1 VIASGTFTGQG
12 ALEVTRKD
20 VSTMNTG
27 QWLNDEMVN
36 FTIGIMA
43 DRELAR
49 CDGAGAQPR
58 VHFFNTFFINKLCRG
73 DGG

>member
-43 DRELAR
+43 DREAAR
-49 CDGAGAQPR
+49 CGGAVGLYKLNYVLTHSLKAPG
-58 VHFFNTFFINKLCRG
+58 FNP
-73 DGG
+73 